1 MKKIVVLLL
10 TFNGFLFI
18 ACNDDSPLTDE
29 DKPYGE
35 LQVQG
40 IVTDTN
46 LQPIDKIQI
55 VVHGEGNIYD
65 TLFTNKKGE
74 YEKPILSILLL
85 RIMTLKQKT
94 LMVMLITDT
103 LKDTTIAFSIEQNE
117 FVGASGKWYVGKA
130 TKIIDFKLTKNK
142 TLN

>member
-65 TLFTNKKGE
+65 TLFTNNKGE
-74 YEKPILSILLL
+74 YEKTYFINPA
-85 RIMTLKQKT
+85 
-94 LMVMLITDT
+94 VTDYDIKAEDIDGDANNGHF
-103 LKDTTIAFSIEQNE
+103 KDTTIAFSIEQNE

-130 TKIIDFKLTKNK
+130 TKIIDFKLTKK
-142 TLN
+142 